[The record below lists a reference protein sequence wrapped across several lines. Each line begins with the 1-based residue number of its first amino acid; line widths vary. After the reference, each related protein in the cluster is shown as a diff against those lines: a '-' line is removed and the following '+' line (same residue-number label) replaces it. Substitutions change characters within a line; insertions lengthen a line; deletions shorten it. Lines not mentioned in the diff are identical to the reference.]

1 MSHTAESTAG
11 TDTGLGAVTL
21 LDVQR
26 VAKCLGLSSR
36 TVWRLSALAE
46 AGRGVFPKPVRLGSK
61 LVRWRLRDIQAYLAT
76 LAGDDAA
83 S

>member
-1 MSHTAESTAG
+1 MSNAAESTAG
-11 TDTGLGAVTL
+11 ADTGLGSVTL

-36 TVWRLSALAE
+36 TVWRLSSLAE
-46 AGRGVFPKPVRLGSK
+46 AGRGVFPKPVRLGPK
-61 LVRWRLRDIQAYLAT
+61 LVRWRLHDIQTYLGT
-76 LAGDDAA
+76 LAGEDGA